1 MKKNS
6 SGFRVHGSEL
16 KGTILLI
23 FSCLLLVTIF
33 IGCAKQ
39 EIKNLGSKGKT
50 IVCFGDSITF
60 GYGVVPGEDYPA
72 QLSRLLNTPI
82 INAGLDGDTSTTALA
97 RIEADV
103 LAKDPFL
110 AIVEFTG
117 NDFIKRVPIEE
128 TEKNIAVIVDRI
140 QSRGIIVAIADVS
153 AGMFLAE
160 YRSLLAK
167 IAREKRAIFIPELL
181 SGIITTPSLKSDFI
195 HPNAAGYKLIAQR
208 VLRVISPYL
217 KQNLNSTQAAR

>member
-1 MKKNS
+1 
-6 SGFRVHGSEL
+6 
-16 KGTILLI
+16 
-23 FSCLLLVTIF
+23 
-33 IGCAKQ
+33 
-39 EIKNLGSKGKT
+39 
-50 IVCFGDSITF
+50 
-60 GYGVVPGEDYPA
+60 
-72 QLSRLLNTPI
+72 
-82 INAGLDGDTSTTALA
+82 LDGDTSTTALA

-117 NDFIKRVPIEE
+117 NDFIKKVPIEE

-195 HPNAAGYKLIAQR
+195 HPNAAGI
-208 VLRVISPYL
+208 
-217 KQNLNSTQAAR
+217 N